1 MRILFYIVLLLIVF
15 RALRSLWG
23 GILEGLNQ
31 PARSGGGVPSRG
43 VAMVRDPVCG
53 TFVVPERALSL
64 SVGREVLYFCSARCR
79 DEYRNRPAAS
89 SGRVE
94 GRTA

>member
-1 MRILFYIVLLLIVF
+1 MRIIFYIVLLLFIF

-31 PARSGGGVPSRG
+31 PRRSGGGVPSRG

-53 TFVVPERALSL
+53 TFVLPERALSL
-64 SVGREVLYFCSARCR
+64 SVGRELVYFCSARCR
-79 DEYRNRPAAS
+79 DDYRKRPAAS